1 MSQRTPDSVD
11 RHVGSRVRR
20 RRLIVGM
27 SQEKLG
33 EALGLTFQQVQKY
46 EKGANRIGSG
56 RLQQIAHTLQVPIS
70 YFYDGQGE
78 DGSSRIPTPPELVVD
93 KDSADLLKAFNSL
106 ADQTMRQALLNMA
119 QAAAGA
125 RALGVASTAEASAA

>member
-56 RLQQIAHTLQVPIS
+56 RLQQIALTLQVPIS

-78 DGSSRIPTPPELVVD
+78 DGSSRSPIPAELVVD

-119 QAAAGA
+119 QAAAAA
-125 RALGVASTAEASAA
+125 RALGVPSTSEASAA

>member
-56 RLQQIAHTLQVPIS
+56 RLQQIAQTLQVPIS

-78 DGSSRIPTPPELVVD
+78 DGSQRNPTPMELVVD

-106 ADQTMRQALLNMA
+106 ADQSMRQALLNMA
-119 QAAAGA
+119 QAAAAA
-125 RALGVASTAEASAA
+125 RALGVPSTAEASAA

>member
-78 DGSSRIPTPPELVVD
+78 DGSPRNATPPELVVD

-106 ADQTMRQALLNMA
+106 ADQSMRQALLNMA
-119 QAAAGA
+119 QAAAAA
-125 RALGVASTAEASAA
+125 RALGVPSTAEASAA

>member
-56 RLQQIAHTLQVPIS
+56 RLQQIAQTLQVPIS

-78 DGSSRIPTPPELVVD
+78 DGSPRSPTPTELVVD

-106 ADQTMRQALLNMA
+106 GDQTMRQALLNMA
-119 QAAAGA
+119 QAAAAA
-125 RALGVASTAEASAA
+125 RALGVTSTPEASAA

>member
-1 MSQRTPDSVD
+1 MSQRAPDSVD

-78 DGSSRIPTPPELVVD
+78 DAGSQGDSSAELVVD
-93 KDSADLLKAFNSL
+93 KDNADLLRAFNSL
-106 ADQTMRQALLNMA
+106 EDQAMRQALLTMA
-119 QAAAGA
+119 QAAAQS
-125 RALGVASTAEASAA
+125 RALGIPLGSKAAIA